1 MQIKISKRCF
11 IGSGGNVTAGQEI
24 DVPDAKAA
32 KLIRAGFAEPVKS
45 KAKRAPKKS
54 NRSVGL
60 ANSPAQIET
69 PSAE

>member
-1 MQIKISKRCF
+1 MKIRILKRCF

-24 DVPDAKAA
+24 DVPDAKAL
-32 KLIRAGFAEPVKS
+32 KLIKAGFAEATAK
-45 KAKRAPKKS
+45 KAKKTPKKL

-69 PSAE
+69 PSAN

>member
-1 MQIKISKRCF
+1 MQIKILKRCF

-24 DVPDAKAA
+24 DVHDVKAL
-32 KLIRAGFAEPVKS
+32 KLIKAGFAEPVKG

-60 ANSPAQIET
+60 DNSPAQIET